1 MGKINHVE
9 KLTNY
14 KFLNLYNINATNS
27 KGTDISYY
35 VASRAKNC
43 IELKAI
49 NMKKELRPD
58 AVAIFS
64 FYGEKFDKVVLVKQY
79 RYAIGDYIYEFPAG
93 LVDDNE
99 DIHTTA
105 IREMKEET
113 GLEFVPYDG
122 GDDERPF
129 FSSVGM
135 TDECCSTVYGYA
147 KGTPSVNN
155 QERSEEIEIV
165 IADEKEVKRILKEE
179 NVCMKTAYQLQLL
192 LVIWELNQYG
202 KVEFKGSL
210 KNE

>member
-14 KFLNLYNINATNS
+14 KFLNLYNIDATNS
-27 KGTDISYY
+27 KGVDISYY

-43 IELKAI
+43 MELKAI
-49 NMKKELRPD
+49 NKKKELKPD
-58 AVAIFS
+58 AVAVFS
-64 FYGEKFDKVVLVKQY
+64 LHGQNFDKVILIKQY
-79 RYAIGDYIYEFPAG
+79 RYAIGDYIYELPAG
-93 LVDDNE
+93 LVDNNE
-99 DIHTTA
+99 NIHTTA

-113 GLEFVPYDG
+113 GLDFIPYDG

-135 TDECCSTVYGYA
+135 TDECCSTVYGYS

-155 QERSEEIEIV
+155 QEQSEEIEII
-165 IADEKEVKRILKEE
+165 IADEKEVRRILKEE
-179 NVCMKTAYQLQLL
+179 NVCMKTAYQLKLL

-202 KVEFKGSL
+202 KVNFKG
-210 KNE
+210 